1 MGFEIRKKRKHVK
14 VKEFVN
20 EIKKIYEK
28 VKAVLKTSQEEMKKI
43 DRNKK
48 EAVEYK
54 VKDRVLL
61 STKDLMQQIKNRET
75 KKLTKKFVESYKIK
89 KIISESA
96 VELELPAS
104 MKIHLVVNVSRIA
117 LYQEQV

>member
-14 VKEFVN
+14 LKEFVN

-28 VKAVLKTSQEEMKKI
+28 VKAVLKKSQEEMKKI

-61 STKDLMQQIKNRET
+61 STKDLM
-75 KKLTKKFVESYKIK
+75 
-89 KIISESA
+89 
-96 VELELPAS
+96 
-104 MKIHLVVNVSRIA
+104 
-117 LYQEQV
+117 

>member
-1 MGFEIRKKRKHVK
+1 MGFEIRKERKHVK